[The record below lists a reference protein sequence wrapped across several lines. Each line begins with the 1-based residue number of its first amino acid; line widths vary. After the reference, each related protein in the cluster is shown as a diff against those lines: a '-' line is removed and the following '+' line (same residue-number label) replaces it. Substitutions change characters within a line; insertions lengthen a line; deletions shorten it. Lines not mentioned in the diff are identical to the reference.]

1 MTTNFSLNPKGNPA
15 WRKSLPKNRKPTLL
29 GNITTG
35 MEKLKVRMNTAS
47 TGATIGYVGQVPKED
62 IALHAMHECP
72 VSGYEQDTNR
82 NENKNDGY
90 PPTLE
95 LDGTTQQTS

>member
-1 MTTNFSLNPKGNPA
+1 
-15 WRKSLPKNRKPTLL
+15 
-29 GNITTG
+29 

-47 TGATIGYVGQVPKED
+47 TGATIGTGYVGQVPKED